1 MLLLCQKRRHD
12 VIFSD
17 EMLSHYVTFTNVTII
32 SHMVPLM
39 MGDEG
44 MSFYFLFFL
53 SLGLKVIVFSSIIYL
68 FIYLFIRAEKL
79 WLLWY

>member
-44 MSFYFLFFL
+44 MSFYFLFFFV
-53 SLGLKVIVFSSIIYL
+53 SWPESHSFFFFYL
-68 FIYLFIRAEKL
+68 FIYLFIYKG
-79 WLLWY
+79 